1 MGENTVKRI
10 RILGVPVDN
19 VTLEGAYKVFL
30 DFINNDRTYTIYT
43 PNPEII
49 IKATEDVEFKDV
61 LASGDLIVPDGMG
74 LIYASKF
81 LNLGLQSRVA
91 GIDLMAKMLNY
102 LASTKGSAYLFG
114 AKNNIIEAAS
124 QNIES
129 KYPNIK
135 ILGYSSGYFDDDEE
149 QKIIADINEKKPD
162 VLFVG
167 LGAPKQEKWIHKN
180 KKILNAKV
188 IIGVGGSFDVY
199 SGHIKRA
206 PKIVQKSGFEW
217 LYRVILDPK
226 RFKRLI
232 FLPKFIVKVLKEK
245 SSKF

>member
-135 ILGYSSGYFDDDEE
+135 ILGCSSGYFDDDEE